1 MKNCPN
7 QLLIGLLMVG
17 IMNSTNLFAKNTA
30 LNLSNSHLFVD
41 ADGDGDPSETDPD
54 DNNPCIYD
62 SSTQVIGD
70 VSAEWLALDCDGD
83 TLTNE
88 DEIALGTDEQDPDT
102 DGDGDPDNTDT
113 NPFDNCV
120 YSENRVEGVGSPAWN
135 ISDCDGDGVPNG
147 EDSNPVSDDADGDG
161 DKDATDPDDTDPCIY
176 SENRVAADATEE
188 WNAADCDNDGLSNGD
203 EIAAGTDEQNPD
215 TDGDGDLDG
224 TDTAPLDNCTYSEN
238 QDPTNAD
245 AAWNAADCDNDGS
258 TNADEIAAGTD
269 EQNPDTD
276 GDGDLDGT
284 DTAPLDNCVYS
295 ENQDPANAD
304 ATWNAADCDNDGSTN
319 GDEIA
324 AGTDEQNPDTDGDGD
339 LDGTDT
345 APLDNCVYSENQ
357 DPANADATWNAA
369 DCDGDFVSN
378 GDEIAAGTDE
388 QNPDTDGDG
397 DRDGTDSDP
406 LDPCAYSTN
415 QNTNE
420 ATEAW
425 NAADCDGD
433 TISNG
438 QEVID
443 GTNPLKADTD
453 GDGDRDDTDPN
464 PLDLCVWGE
473 TQVIENAEPVWKNA
487 DCDNDGV
494 INADDPA
501 PLNPDR
507 DGDGDLDGSDT
518 DADDPCSWSENQ
530 DPANAEP
537 AWANLDCDSDGLSN
551 GEEVNNYGTDP
562 RNEDTDGDG
571 YSDPVEIRE
580 GSDPTDPNSKP
591 DDCDG
596 DFDPDSTDP
605 DDDNDGVLDDE
616 DAFICDPNRTVF
628 LPTPSDYFTPNN
640 DGFYDTWEVYKIN
653 EFPNNRVYVYT
664 RNGQLI
670 FSKNNYT
677 NDWTGVGN
685 DGKNIPEGSYF
696 YQVDINGDNQIDLQG
711 WIYIAR

>member
-17 IMNSTNLFAKNTA
+17 IMNSTNLFAKNTT
-30 LNLSNSHLFVD
+30 LNLSNSNLFVD

-54 DNNPCIYD
+54 DNDPCIYD

-70 VSAEWLALDCDGD
+70 ATAEWLALDCDGD

-88 DEIALGTDEQDPDT
+88 DEIAAGTDEQDEDT

-113 NPFDNCV
+113 DPFDNCV

-147 EDSNPVSDDADGDG
+147 EDDNPVNDDADGDG
-161 DKDATDPDDTDPCIY
+161 DKDATDPDDTDPCVY

-203 EIAAGTDEQNPD
+203 EIAAGTEILIPD

-224 TDTAPLDNCTYSEN
+224 TDTDPLNNCVYSEN
-238 QDPTNAD
+238 QDPANAD

-284 DTAPLDNCVYS
+284 DTNPLDNCTYSENQDPANADAAWNAADCDNDGSTNGDEIAAGTDEQNPDTDGDGDLDGTDTDPLNNCVYS

-345 APLDNCVYSENQ
+345 DPLNNCVYSENQ
-357 DPANADATWNAA
+357 DPANADAAWNAA
-369 DCDGDFVSN
+369 DCDNDGSTN

-397 DRDGTDSDP
+397 DLDGTD
-406 LDPCAYSTN
+406 
-415 QNTNE
+415 
-420 ATEAW
+420 
-425 NAADCDGD
+425 
-433 TISNG
+433 
-438 QEVID
+438 
-443 GTNPLKADTD
+443 TNPL
-453 GDGDRDDTDPN
+453 
-464 PLDLCVWGE
+464 
-473 TQVIENAEPVWKNA
+473 
-487 DCDNDGV
+487 DNC
-494 INADDPA
+494 
-501 PLNPDR
+501 
-507 DGDGDLDGSDT
+507 T
-518 DADDPCSWSENQ
+518 YSENQ
-530 DPANAEP
+530 DPANADA
-537 AWANLDCDSDGLSN
+537 AWNAADCDNDGSTN
-551 GEEVNNYGTDP
+551 ADEIAAGTDEQNP
-562 RNEDTDGDG
+562 DTDGDG
-571 YSDPVEIRE
+571 DLD
-580 GSDPTDPNSKP
+580 GTDTR
-591 DDCDG
+591 
-596 DFDPDSTDP
+596 ST
-605 DDDNDGVLDDE
+605 
-616 DAFICDPNRTVF
+616 
-628 LPTPSDYFTPNN
+628 
-640 DGFYDTWEVYKIN
+640 
-653 EFPNNRVYVYT
+653 
-664 RNGQLI
+664 
-670 FSKNNYT
+670 
-677 NDWTGVGN
+677 
-685 DGKNIPEGSYF
+685 
-696 YQVDINGDNQIDLQG
+696 
-711 WIYIAR
+711 

>member
-188 WNAADCDNDGLSNGD
+188 WNAADCDNDGLSNG
-203 EIAAGTDEQNPD
+203 EE
-215 TDGDGDLDG
+215 
-224 TDTAPLDNCTYSEN
+224 
-238 QDPTNAD
+238 
-245 AAWNAADCDNDGS
+245 
-258 TNADEIAAGTD
+258 
-269 EQNPDTD
+269 
-276 GDGDLDGT
+276 
-284 DTAPLDNCVYS
+284 V
-295 ENQDPANAD
+295 
-304 ATWNAADCDNDGSTN
+304 
-319 GDEIA
+319 A

>member
-17 IMNSTNLFAKNTA
+17 IMNSTNLFANNTN
-30 LNLSNSHLFVD
+30 LNLSNTLLFVD
-41 ADGDGDPSETDPD
+41 VDGDGDPSETDPD
-54 DNNPCIYD
+54 DNDPCVYNP
-62 SSTQVIGD
+62 STQVIGD
-70 VSAEWLALDCDGD
+70 VTAAWLALDCDGD
-83 TLTNE
+83 TVINE
-88 DEIALGTDEQDPDT
+88 DEINAGTDPRDDDT
-102 DGDGDPDNTDT
+102 DGDGDADNTDT
-113 NPFDNCV
+113 DPLNNCV

-147 EDSNPVSDDADGDG
+147 EDTNPVSDDADGDG

-176 SENRVAADATEE
+176 SVNRVAADATEE
-188 WNAADCDNDGLSNGD
+188 WNNSDCDNDGLSNGD
-203 EIAAGTDEQNPD
+203 EIVAGTEILIPD

-224 TDTAPLDNCTYSEN
+224 TDTD
-238 QDPTNAD
+238 
-245 AAWNAADCDNDGS
+245 
-258 TNADEIAAGTD
+258 
-269 EQNPDTD
+269 
-276 GDGDLDGT
+276 
-284 DTAPLDNCVYS
+284 PLDNCVYS
-295 ENQDPANAD
+295 ESQDPANAD
-304 ATWNAADCDNDGSTN
+304 QAWNDADCD
-319 GDEIA
+319 A
-324 AGTDEQNPDTDGDGD
+324 
-339 LDGTDT
+339 
-345 APLDNCVYSENQ
+345 
-357 DPANADATWNAA
+357 
-369 DCDGDFVSN
+369 DFVSN
-378 GDEIAAGTDE
+378 GDEVNAGTDP

-406 LDPCAYSTN
+406 LDPCAYSSN

-420 ATEAW
+420 ATETW
-425 NAADCDGD
+425 NTSDCDGD

-453 GDGDRDDTDPN
+453 GDGDRDDTDPD

-473 TQVIENAEPVWKNA
+473 TQIIENAEPVWKNA

-537 AWANLDCDSDGLSN
+537 AWANLDCDNDGLSN

-571 YSDPVEIRE
+571 YSDPIEIRE
-580 GSDPTDPNSKP
+580 GSDPTDPNSTP

-605 DDDNDGVLDDE
+605 DDDNDGVLDEE
-616 DAFICDPNRTVF
+616 DAFICDSSRTVF

-640 DGFYDTWEVYKIN
+640 DGFYDTWQVYKIN

-670 FSKNNYT
+670 FSKNNYA

-696 YQVDINGDNQIDLQG
+696 YQVDVDGDNQIDLQG

>member
-1 MKNCPN
+1 M
-7 QLLIGLLMVG
+7 Q
-17 IMNSTNLFAKNTA
+17 
-30 LNLSNSHLFVD
+30 HLH
-41 ADGDGDPSETDPD
+41 
-54 DNNPCIYD
+54 
-62 SSTQVIGD
+62 
-70 VSAEWLALDCDGD
+70 WL
-83 TLTNE
+83 
-88 DEIALGTDEQDPDT
+88 
-102 DGDGDPDNTDT
+102 
-113 NPFDNCV
+113 
-120 YSENRVEGVGSPAWN
+120 
-135 ISDCDGDGVPNG
+135 
-147 EDSNPVSDDADGDG
+147 
-161 DKDATDPDDTDPCIY
+161 
-176 SENRVAADATEE
+176 
-188 WNAADCDNDGLSNGD
+188 
-203 EIAAGTDEQNPD
+203 
-215 TDGDGDLDG
+215 DLDF
-224 TDTAPLDNCTYSEN
+224 LSR
-238 QDPTNAD
+238 
-245 AAWNAADCDNDGS
+245 
-258 TNADEIAAGTD
+258 
-269 EQNPDTD
+269 
-276 GDGDLDGT
+276 
-284 DTAPLDNCVYS
+284 
-295 ENQDPANAD
+295 DPANAD
-304 ATWNAADCDNDGSTN
+304 AA
-319 GDEIA
+319 
-324 AGTDEQNPDTDGDGD
+324 
-339 LDGTDT
+339 
-345 APLDNCVYSENQ
+345 
-357 DPANADATWNAA
+357 WNAA

-378 GDEIAAGTDE
+378 GDEVNAGSDP

-406 LDPCAYSTN
+406 LDPCTYSSN

-443 GTNPLKADTD
+443 GTNPIKADTD
-453 GDGDRDDTDPN
+453 GDGDRDDTDPA

-530 DPANAEP
+530 NPANAEP

-551 GEEVNNYGTDP
+551 GEEVDNYGTDP

-571 YSDPVEIRE
+571 YSDPIEIRE

-605 DDDNDGVLDDE
+605 DDDNDGVLDEE

-640 DGFYDTWEVYKIN
+640 DGFYDTWQVYKIN

-696 YQVDINGDNQIDLQG
+696 YQVDIDGDNQIDLQG